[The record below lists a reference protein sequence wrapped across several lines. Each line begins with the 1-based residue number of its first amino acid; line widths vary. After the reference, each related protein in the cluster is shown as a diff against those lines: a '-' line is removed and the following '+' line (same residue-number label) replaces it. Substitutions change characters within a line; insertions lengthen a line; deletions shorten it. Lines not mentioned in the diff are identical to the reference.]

1 MKLHKVTLNNLNSLY
16 GSHTI
21 DFDADLSQ
29 ANLFLILGATGA
41 GKSTILDAV
50 CLALFGRTPR
60 LSRSTGKPDTDARHI
75 MSYGTG
81 RCSADVVFS
90 IKDRDGVRK
99 TWRAIWECRRAR
111 DKASGK
117 LQDAK
122 RTLKSVDEDGE
133 EELIVSDHRIKYF
146 EPHFEEILEGM
157 TVEDF
162 QRSILLAQGEFA
174 AFLKAD
180 EQVKASILE
189 RLTNTDEYQ
198 QIGMRAASR
207 RREVQQKLQALESKL
222 DGLQLMPEAEELDLR
237 EQTEIREGA
246 LEAAKGEA
254 QARRTSRDWMLDA
267 KKLEELIA
275 SAANQLDETK
285 QALDARDTDAIALD
299 EDLRCRSAQ
308 PVVVKLREL
317 DERRVKLDA
326 ELPELSSRLIDIT
339 KGATKAKKDLADA
352 TLAHIKT
359 KENKAAKADEI
370 ASAYRIIDKISTAK
384 TELDRATSKHAE
396 HADAL
401 TKLATQ
407 REALLHSAKDGES
420 KLSALQ
426 TTKHERA
433 HVATYEAKLPELR
446 AKHEHLSQLDE
457 QVTRLT
463 KRQHDTD
470 AKVEQARKTCAE
482 LEEKLESVRASIAPQ
497 QSKLD
502 AARAELEERLDG
514 APNAATQRKEIEE
527 ATHALHTKQ
536 QDLEQALHYHQELCD
551 KRKAQSDN
559 ERDCS
564 ARELELKALHT
575 SIDELKVKIEQTT
588 KQHAVMA
595 RALQHIEQALV
606 LADHREHLEDGTPCP
621 LCGSTDHPYNLAQ
634 EAAENEL
641 KLKEDLEETRGG
653 VTTLATALAD
663 AKSKQ
668 HELELDITARDQDL
682 AHAQLRRQELKK
694 EVARHLQR
702 YNGAKHRAGL
712 DASPT
717 FPGTQ
722 KGQQAERDALVEH
735 RTSCKLAVKQN
746 TAALATLDTALENY
760 ERANTELENAR
771 AGIVEFEEAH
781 RMRSSKLELLTEY
794 SKQYSEELS
803 QARGRRDDMASALT
817 ESLSK
822 LSLGGDS
829 LDFQAVLA
837 TAAKQL
843 ESYQRLEQDIAAWTE
858 RLQNA
863 RDRIAEVENK
873 RTQLTTEQEHAST
886 EVERRKATLDELGE
900 QQKSLLEGRAPS
912 EVERALDEAIAAAEG
927 ALDAARKAHNE
938 ADRNASTLRALHQEK
953 QRQIDDVASELE
965 EHREYL
971 DVMLKKLELA
981 SIADLEAR
989 LLVPAVREKLER
1001 EITTLRQ
1008 AHQLANKALAGHK
1021 SQRAEHEESKPEGL
1035 TPDTFDMGAES
1046 RALHNLENEIEEHLK
1061 TLGAMREKLMIQE
1074 DAKKRAESYKDEL
1087 MTLRDE
1093 FRVWETIYQLIG
1105 RKDGASFKQFA
1116 QSLNLQEL
1124 VDRANIRLARLAPRY
1139 SLAVARGENGEPRLD
1154 FSVRDHHQADAER
1167 PLTTLSG
1174 GETFLVSLALALA
1187 LSDFKRLEMPVETLL
1202 LDEGFGTLDQDTLEI
1217 AMTTLTQ
1224 LQQENA
1230 QQIGIISH
1238 VESLK
1243 ERVENRIVVEKLGNG
1258 RSTIRVEHS

>member
-122 RTLKSVDEDGE
+122 RTLKRVDEDGE
-133 EELIVSDHRIKYF
+133 EELVVSDHRIKYF

-198 QIGMRAASR
+198 QIGMRAAAR
-207 RREVQQKLQALESKL
+207 RREVSQKLQGLESKL
-222 DGLQLMPEAEELDLR
+222 DGLHLMPESEELDLR
-237 EQTEIREGA
+237 EQTEIKQGA
-246 LEAAKGEA
+246 LEAAKEEVE
-254 QARRTSRDWMLDA
+254 ARRTTRDWMLDA
-267 KKLEELIA
+267 RKLDELITTA
-275 SAANQLDETK
+275 TNQLDETK
-285 QALDARDTDAIALD
+285 RALDERDKDALALD

-317 DERRVKLDA
+317 DERRIKLDA
-326 ELPELSSRLIDIT
+326 EVPELSARLIDIT
-339 KGATKAKKDLADA
+339 KSATKAKKELAEA
-352 TLAHIKT
+352 TTTHTNA
-359 KENKAAKADEI
+359 KENKAARADEI
-370 ASAYRIIDKISTAK
+370 ASAYRVIDQISTAK
-384 TELDRATSKHAE
+384 TELDRATQKLAE
-396 HADAL
+396 HDDSL
-401 TKLATQ
+401 TRLGQQ
-407 REALLHSAKDGES
+407 REALLNTAKDGES

-426 TTKHERA
+426 TSLTERA

-446 AKHEHLSQLDE
+446 AKHDHLSQLDE
-457 QVTRLT
+457 QVERLD
-463 KRQHDTD
+463 KRQATTD
-470 AKVEQARKTCAE
+470 RKVEQAREARAA
-482 LEEKLESVRASIAPQ
+482 LEEKLEAVRASIAPQ
-497 QSKLD
+497 QQKLD
-502 AARAELEERLDG
+502 DARSQLEERLEG
-514 APNAATQRKEIEE
+514 APSAAAKRKEIED
-527 ATHALHTKQ
+527 ATRSMNTKH

-559 ERDCS
+559 ERECS
-564 ARELELKALHT
+564 SRELDLKNLNT
-575 SIDELKVKIEQTT
+575 SLDEVKVTIEQTA
-588 KQHAVMA
+588 KQHSTLA

-621 LCGSTDHPYNLAQ
+621 LCGSTDHPYNLAN

-641 KLKEDLEETRGG
+641 KLREDLEETRGG
-653 VTTLATALAD
+653 VASLARALED

-668 HELELDITARDQDL
+668 HELELDVTARDQDL
-682 AHAQLRRQELKK
+682 AHAKVRRQELKK
-694 EVARHLQR
+694 EVARHLQH

-712 DASPT
+712 EASPT
-717 FPGTQ
+717 FPGTH
-722 KGQQAERDALVEH
+722 KGQQAERDTLVEH
-735 RTSCKLAVKQN
+735 RTACKLAAEQN
-746 TAALATLDTALENY
+746 AAALATLDTALETY
-760 ERANTELENAR
+760 ERANTALEDAR
-771 AGIVEFEEAH
+771 AGIIESEDEY
-781 RMRSSKLELLTEY
+781 RMRSSELKLLTEH
-794 SKQYSEELS
+794 SKQHAEELS
-803 QARGRRDDMASALT
+803 QARERRDDMASSLT
-817 ESLSK
+817 ESLHN
-822 LSLGGDS
+822 LSLESDS
-829 LDFQAVLA
+829 LDFQAIL
-837 TAAKQL
+837 TAATKQL
-843 ESYQRLEQDIAAWTE
+843 ESYQRLEQDIEARTKN
-858 RLQNA
+858 LQNT
-863 RDRIAEVENK
+863 RDRIAEVESK
-873 RTQLTTEQEHAST
+873 RAQLTSEQEHASA
-886 EVERRKATLDELGE
+886 EVKRREATLEELHE
-900 QQKSLLEGRAPS
+900 QKKSLLEGQAPDR
-912 EVERALDEAIAAAEG
+912 VERALDDAIANAEG
-927 ALDAARKAHNE
+927 ALDIARKAHNE
-938 ADRNASTLRALHQEK
+938 AERKASTLRALHQEK

-965 EHREYL
+965 EHKEYL
-971 DVMLKKLELA
+971 DVMLKKLSLE

-989 LLVPAVREKLER
+989 LLAPALRQKLER
-1001 EITTLRQ
+1001 EITNLRQ
-1008 AHQLANKALAGHK
+1008 ANQLASKALAGHTN
-1021 SQRAEHEESKPEGL
+1021 QRDEHEQSKPEGL
-1035 TPDTFDMGAES
+1035 DPSTFDMGAES
-1046 RALHNLENEIEEHLK
+1046 RALHNLETEIEEHLK
-1061 TLGAMREKLMIQE
+1061 TLGAMREKLTIQE

-1202 LDEGFGTLDQDTLEI
+1202 LDEGFGTLDQDTLDI